1 MEVEETEKAEVVQSD
16 KPAEKTETESSEQQ
30 PSKKVKKEEEKMDE
44 DAKPGKKGKVEGKP
58 HWWRDVSTMN
68 ENQKKKYFRTLAI
81 RKFKKVRSRK
91 CPINYC

>member
-1 MEVEETEKAEVVQSD
+1 MEEAEKAEVVQSD
-16 KPAEKTETESSEQQ
+16 KPVEKTETESSEQQ
-30 PSKKVKKEEEKMDE
+30 PSKKVKKEDEKMDE